1 MEQAQTQLDEENK
14 QIETQQQDFNLTQK
28 TQVEVQN
35 DFTEDVTNEI
45 KFNRDTVVAEED
57 FAKTLRTEQLVEQN
71 IQLEPSQLKL
81 NDSNQLD
88 SSLIYTKERVAAVDQ
103 DLDDDDK
110 ELLFD

>member
-14 QIETQQQDFNLTQK
+14 QIETQQQDLNLTQK

>member
-1 MEQAQTQLDEENK
+1 MEQAQTQLDDKNK
-14 QIETQQQDFNLTQK
+14 QTETQQQDLNLTQK

>member
-14 QIETQQQDFNLTQK
+14 QTETQQQDLNLTQK

>member
-1 MEQAQTQLDEENK
+1 MEQAQTKLDDKNK
-14 QIETQQQDFNLTQK
+14 QTETQQQDLNLTQK

>member
-1 MEQAQTQLDEENK
+1 
-14 QIETQQQDFNLTQK
+14 
-28 TQVEVQN
+28 VQN

-88 SSLIYTKERVAAVDQ
+88 SSLIYTKERVAAVD
-103 DLDDDDK
+103 
-110 ELLFD
+110 

>member
-1 MEQAQTQLDEENK
+1 
-14 QIETQQQDFNLTQK
+14 
-28 TQVEVQN
+28 VQN

-57 FAKTLRTEQLVEQN
+57 FAKTLRIEQLVEQN

-88 SSLIYTKERVAAVDQ
+88 SSLIYTKERVAAVD
-103 DLDDDDK
+103 
-110 ELLFD
+110 

>member
-14 QIETQQQDFNLTQK
+14 QIETQQQDLNLTQK

-81 NDSNQLD
+81 NDSIQLD